1 MEKPKQAVANLAR
14 LHDKV
19 RAMEQGCQKSPKN
32 FRTGIREMVEFVHRR
47 GNLAG
52 EGGFRASNRAT
63 EGTRLHR
70 LVQKRRGAGYEA
82 EVSVEFRSAGEEIEC
97 VLHGRVDGLQ
107 RDCAPPM
114 VEEIKTVDRFWKG
127 TAEPLHVA
135 QLRIYAAI
143 LARQNNW
150 QDVELRLTHVD
161 LESGRETVIP
171 FQESQETL
179 SAFLEETLG
188 VWREWLAA
196 QSRWK
201 RLRDDSIAGLGFPFT
216 RYREGQREMARRV
229 YRAIREK
236 RTLFLEAPTG
246 LGKTMGTIYPA
257 VRALPLLE
265 DGRVFFLTAK
275 TPGRHAAAAALEA
288 LRGSGARLR
297 SVALTAK
304 QTICFSTDPGGCDP
318 RACPFALGY
327 HDRIRTAVESLLAR
341 ESMDRAAVEEVAR
354 AHTVCP
360 FELSLDASSWSDVVV
375 GDFNH
380 LFDPSAR
387 LQRHFGAGPADHV
400 ALVDEAHNLVD
411 RSRDMHSAILTPE
424 QLVVGRGAVRAKGGA
439 SARRALAEA
448 GEALRLVSSSPTEEM
463 PEHHNGK
470 IRLEELPKPAV
481 KACRAAST
489 ALEKVLTGIRPGAGF
504 SGWIEP
510 WFALQDWL
518 RAAEAFDETCHA
530 IRTPDGGVSIF
541 CADPSAR
548 LRKDLEG
555 LRSAVFFSATLSPPD
570 YFSDLLGGKSGD
582 EFAVFD
588 SPFDPERMRLRVLT
602 RDVTFKAREASLT
615 AVARDVLEHIESAPG
630 NHLVFCPSMG
640 YLAALR
646 GELENLAPG
655 MEFIAQEPSMQER
668 KRQDFLDAFQPGSRV
683 VALVVVGGIFA
694 EGVDL
699 PGERLKAVTVVGT
712 GLPRLSLERDLLR
725 HHFEKTRG
733 RGFDYAYRIPGMQ
746 RVQQAVGRLIRTEE
760 DSGSALLIDARFL
773 DPRQRSLF
781 PAWWRPE
788 FPG

>member
-1 MEKPKQAVANLAR
+1 MEKDCKASPR
-14 LHDKV
+14 IF
-19 RAMEQGCQKSPKN
+19 RAGV
-32 FRTGIREMVEFVHRR
+32 REMVEFVHRR

-70 LVQKRRGAGYEA
+70 LAQKRRGAGYEP
-82 EVSVEFRSAGEEIEC
+82 EVAVEFRSAIGKDEL
-97 VLHGRVDGLQ
+97 VLSGRVDGLQ
-107 RDCAPPM
+107 RDCDPPM

-127 TAEPLHVA
+127 AADPLHVA

-143 LARQNNW
+143 LASRNGW
-150 QDVELRLTHVD
+150 RDVDLRLTHID
-161 LESGRETVIP
+161 LESGRETTIP
-171 FQESQETL
+171 FRETAETL
-179 SAFLEETLG
+179 IEFLGATL
-188 VWREWLAA
+188 REWAAWLAA
-196 QSRWK
+196 QSDWQTI
-201 RLRDDSIAGLGFPFT
+201 RDDSIAALGFPFS
-216 RYREGQREMARRV
+216 RFRKGQREMARRV
-229 YRAIREK
+229 YRAIRER

-257 VRALPLLE
+257 VKALPLLE
-265 DGRVFFLTAK
+265 GGRVFFLTAK
-275 TPGRHAAAAALEA
+275 TPGRQAAAAALDA

-297 SVALTAK
+297 SVSLTAK

-327 HDRIRTAVESLLAR
+327 HDRIRPALEALLAR
-341 ESMDRAAVEEVAR
+341 ETMDRGAVEEVAR
-354 AHTVCP
+354 AHMVCP

-387 LQRHFGAGPADHV
+387 LQRHFGAGPAGHV

-411 RSRDMHSAILTPE
+411 RSRDMHSASLAPE
-424 QLVVGRGAVRAKGGA
+424 QLAVGRGAVRAKGGA
-439 SARRALAEA
+439 TARRALAEA
-448 GEALRLVSSSPTEEM
+448 AEALRLIPGGPEEER
-463 PEHHNGK
+463 PEHHDGK
-470 IRLEELPKPAV
+470 FRLEGLPISLV
-481 KACRAAST
+481 KTCRAASN
-489 ALEKVLTGIRPGAGF
+489 ALEKVLVGIRPGAGF

-518 RAAEAFDETCHA
+518 RAAEAFDEACHA
-530 IRTPDGGVSIF
+530 IRTPAGEVSIF

-548 LRKDLEG
+548 LRRDLEG
-555 LRSAVFFSATLSPPD
+555 LRSAVFFSATLTPAD
-570 YFSDLLGGKSGD
+570 YFTDLLGGKPDD
-582 EFAVFD
+582 EFEAFD
-588 SPFDPERMRLRVLT
+588 SPFDPERMRLRVLP
-602 RDVTFKAREASLT
+602 RDVTFRARAGSLS
-615 AVARDVLEHIESAPG
+615 AVARDIVSHIESVAG

-646 GELENLAPG
+646 GELEILAPG
-655 MEFIAQEPSMQER
+655 MDLIAQEASMRER
-668 KRQDFLDAFQPGSRV
+668 DRREFLEKFQPGKCV
-683 VALVVVGGIFA
+683 TGLAVIGGIFA

-699 PGERLKAVTVVGT
+699 PGERLVAVTVVGT

-725 HHFEKTRG
+725 AHFEKTRG

-760 DSGSALLIDARFL
+760 DVGSALLIDGRFL

>member
-1 MEKPKQAVANLAR
+1 MERDSQTPAR
-14 LHDKV
+14 I
-19 RAMEQGCQKSPKN
+19 
-32 FRTGIREMVEFVHRR
+32 FRSGIREMVEFVHRR

-70 LVQKRRGAGYEA
+70 LVQRRRGAGYEA
-82 EVSVEFRSAGEEIEC
+82 EVEVEFRSVEGEVEC
-97 VLHGRVDGLQ
+97 VLAGRVDGLQ
-107 RDCAPPM
+107 RGCDPPM
-114 VEEIKTVDRFWKG
+114 VEEIKTVDRFWSG
-127 TAEPLHVA
+127 TADPLHIA

-143 LARQNNW
+143 LAHRNGW
-150 QDVELRLTHVD
+150 RDVELRLTHVD
-161 LESGRETVIP
+161 LEGGCETTIP
-171 FQESQETL
+171 FIESAETL
-179 SAFLEETLG
+179 AGFLEETLRL
-188 VWREWLAA
+188 WREWLSA
-196 QSRWK
+196 QARWT
-201 RLRDDSIAGLGFPFT
+201 RLRDDSVAGLGFPF
-216 RYREGQREMARRV
+216 RGYREGQRELARRV

-257 VRALPLLE
+257 VKALPMLE
-265 DGRVFFLTAK
+265 GGRVFFLTAK
-275 TPGRHAAAAALEA
+275 TPGRQAAAGALEG
-288 LRGSGARLR
+288 LRSAGARLR

-304 QTICFSTDPGGCDP
+304 RTICFSTDPGGCDP

-327 HDRIRTAVESLLAR
+327 HDRIRPAVEALLAR
-341 ESMDRAAVEEVAR
+341 ETMDRTAVEEVAR

-387 LQRHFGAGPADHV
+387 LQRHFGGGAANHV
-400 ALVDEAHNLVD
+400 VLVDEAHNLVD
-411 RSRDMHSAILTPE
+411 RSREMHSASLAPD
-424 QLVVGRGAVRAKGGA
+424 QLAVGRGAGRAKGGA
-439 SARRALAEA
+439 AARRALAEA
-448 GEALRLVSSSPTEEM
+448 VEALRSIPGGQAEEA
-463 PEHHNGK
+463 PGHHDGK
-470 IRLEELPKPAV
+470 FRLEELPAPAV
-481 KACRAAST
+481 QACRAAAG
-489 ALEKVLTGIRPGAGF
+489 ALENVLAGIRPGTGF

-510 WFALQDWL
+510 WFALRDWL
-518 RAAEAFDETCHA
+518 RAAEAFDGNCHA
-530 IRTPDGGVSIF
+530 IRTADGGVSIF

-548 LRKDLEG
+548 LKKDLEG
-555 LRSAVFFSATLSPPD
+555 LRSAVFFSATLAPAE
-570 YFSDLLGGKSGD
+570 YFRDLLGGGPDD
-582 EFAVFD
+582 EFAAFD
-588 SPFDPERMRLRVLT
+588 SPFDPARMRLRVLP
-602 RDVTFKAREASLT
+602 RDVTFKARSASLET
-615 AVARDVLEHIESAPG
+615 VARDIVAHAEAVAG

-646 GELENLAPG
+646 GELEKLGPALDV
-655 MEFIAQEPSMQER
+655 MAQDASMRDRER
-668 KRQDFLDAFQPGSRV
+668 RDFLEKFQPGSRV
-683 VALVVVGGIFA
+683 VGLAVIGGIFS

-725 HHFEKTRG
+725 GHFEKTRG

-760 DSGSALLIDARFL
+760 DSGSALLIDRRFL

-781 PAWWRPE
+781 PVWWRPE

>member
-1 MEKPKQAVANLAR
+1 
-14 LHDKV
+14 
-19 RAMEQGCQKSPKN
+19 MEQDFQTPSRV
-32 FRTGIREMVEFVHRR
+32 FRTGIREMVELVHRR

-70 LVQKRRGAGYEA
+70 LVQKRRGAAYEA
-82 EVSVEFRSAGEEIEC
+82 EVAVEFRSADGEIEC
-97 VLHGRVDGLQ
+97 VLAGRVDGLQ
-107 RDCAPPM
+107 RDSAPPL

-127 TAEPLHVA
+127 TADPLHVA

-143 LARQNNW
+143 LARQNSW
-150 QDVELRLTHVD
+150 HDVELRLTHVD

-171 FQESQETL
+171 FRESAETL
-179 SAFLEETLG
+179 AAFLEETLR

-196 QSRWK
+196 QARWQ
-201 RLRDDSIAGLGFPFT
+201 RLRDDSIAELGFPFA

-229 YRAIREK
+229 YRAIRER

-265 DGRVFFLTAK
+265 GGRVFFLTAK
-275 TPGRHAAAAALEA
+275 TPGRHAAAAALDA
-288 LRGSGARLR
+288 LRRSGARLR

-327 HDRIRTAVESLLAR
+327 HDRIRPAVAALLAK
-341 ESMDRAAVEEVAR
+341 ETMDRAAVEEVAR

-387 LQRHFGAGPADHV
+387 LQRHFGAGPTDHV

-411 RSRDMHSAILTPE
+411 RSRDMHSAALAPE
-424 QLVVGRGAVRAKGGA
+424 QLVVGGGAVRAKGGA
-439 SARRALAEA
+439 AARRALAEA
-448 GEALRLVSSSPTEEM
+448 AEALRSISSGPTDET
-463 PEHHNGK
+463 PEHHDGK
-470 IRLEELPKPAV
+470 FRLEGLSSSAV
-481 KACRAAST
+481 KACRAASS
-489 ALEKVLTGIRPGAGF
+489 ALENVLTGIRPGAGF

-548 LRKDLEG
+548 LRKDVEG
-555 LRSAVFFSATLSPPD
+555 LKSAVFFSATLSPAD
-570 YFSDLLGGKSGD
+570 YFSDLLGGKPDD
-582 EFAVFD
+582 EFAAFD
-588 SPFDPERMRLRVLT
+588 SPFDPQRMRLRVLP
-602 RDVTFKAREASLT
+602 RDVTFKARAASLA
-615 AVARDVLEHIESAPG
+615 AVAGDIVAHVDSVPG

-646 GELENLAPG
+646 AELEKLAPG
-655 MEFIAQEPSMQER
+655 FEVIAQEASMREQDR
-668 KRQDFLDAFQPGSRV
+668 RDFLEKFQPGSRV
-683 VALVVVGGIFA
+683 LALAVIGGIFA

-725 HHFEKTRG
+725 GHFEKTRG

-760 DSGSALLIDARFL
+760 DSGSALLIDGRFL

-781 PAWWRPE
+781 PAWWQPE